1 MHECWL
7 RTTAI
12 RGTSCTSS
20 VVLWTASIHM
30 NMYIPC
36 QQLGNYVHNYYNHS
50 AFYTIHARTQA
61 SLSCLYIYIYMHNRP
76 GHFSSSV
83 HCEKER
89 NQLYGRSLR
98 IN

>member
-20 VVLWTASIHM
+20 VVLGTASIHM

-36 QQLGNYVHNYYNHS
+36 QQLRNNYYNHS
-50 AFYTIHARTQA
+50 AFYTIHAHTQA
-61 SLSCLYIYIYMHNRP
+61 SLSCLYMHYRP